1 MAPEDTDPGP
11 QRALATTPQSRPTPP
26 NRTLSRAHADPPPCP
41 ARMDPREPLLLTGG
55 RGPFARGRPP
65 PRAARGL
72 GGDNTQQRR
81 GRFRSRGS
89 GSRAQR
95 AFSRPGEPGTRWGG
109 RSAATRRGR
118 PAGDGRQRVG
128 SVSGERG
135 APTKARAGPPGKRA
149 RDPTATSTRAVPQRP
164 ATPAGL
170 STLGAPP
177 LREPGPTPLG
187 PNPTGPPP
195 QGPRLNLQP
204 VRLVRPGTTTR
215 GEAPPGESGPTRA
228 HTSPPAATRPGSGQR
243 QTAAR
248 SAQGRRRAPARE
260 RPRARS
266 QRTREPHAPDAGQA
280 RRDPPPTRRGEAQAA
295 VGKRATLGPTAGPAD
310 PSQKRGLCPT
320 RNGSHPASV
329 ATTRRGGAAAGG
341 SGTPRHPLGSLEK
354 AFSPRAH
361 RPHPFVPPTEPRE
374 RASRRPPRAWGR
386 GWVRGKGP
394 AQGNPERSRPGPNK
408 GATSASP
415 HTPCSHHRPEGTSC
429 PHRGHERSGDGHG
442 MLGRKAAA
450 LGWPSATALARP
462 GTVAHTP
469 HQVLST
475 QHPQHDARQ
484 GTTRRPH
491 PHRGGAGWA
500 SLTGSTTRS
509 SDTPPDSGSSRGSL
523 GTGNDA
529 AARPQAPKATR
540 SAPGA
545 PQRARRHALSTPRR

>member
-55 RGPFARGRPP
+55 RGPFAQGRPP

-187 PNPTGPPP
+187 PNPTGPPATGAP
-195 QGPRLNLQP
+195 SEPP
-204 VRLVRPGTTTR
+204 TR
-215 GEAPPGESGPTRA
+215 PPGPSRNHDPGGSAPRRERPDPCPHVTAGSDSARERATADSRSLGTGQETRA
-228 HTSPPAATRPGSGQR
+228 REGA
-243 QTAAR
+243 AAR
-248 SAQGRRRAPARE
+248 ALARE

-475 QHPQHDARQ
+475 QHPPARRAPGDDEAPTPPQ
-484 GTTRRPH
+484 
-491 PHRGGAGWA
+491 RGGRVGLPYRLHHTLFGHATGQRQLKGVAGN
-500 SLTGSTTRS
+500 GKRC
-509 SDTPPDSGSSRGSL
+509 R
-523 GTGNDA
+523 
-529 AARPQAPKATR
+529 R
-540 SAPGA
+540 SASG
-545 PQRARRHALSTPRR
+545 T